1 MENARKPPRTA
12 VGLSLVLAPV
22 FLLASS
28 LIAPA
33 LESDEAAQ
41 VDVIAQHP
49 TRWYWYTITLL
60 VGSILLVPALLGI
73 AALVRERAP
82 RLGDLGGGLAVLGAL
97 IAIGD
102 VMSQLMTW
110 QMADKSADRVQMA
123 ALLERFDTA
132 PGAGIVFTVGGLAFL
147 VGTVLLGIGLIRGR
161 LAPAWSAVGLALAVV
176 VNVAGFGAAS
186 NALVAVSWAIL
197 LVAMGSIGRTA
208 LAGGARLTPDA
219 AAPVRTHA

>member
-1 MENARKPPRTA
+1 MRSPSHEVLV
-12 VGLSLVLAPV
+12 VGNDDTDHAG
-22 FLLASS
+22 
-28 LIAPA
+28 PA
-33 LESDEAAQ
+33 
-41 VDVIAQHP
+41 
-49 TRWYWYTITLL
+49 
-60 VGSILLVPALLGI
+60 
-73 AALVRERAP
+73 ERAAV
-82 RLGDLGGGLAVLGAL
+82 LGGALRPLRSIDLGGTLAVLGAL

-132 PGAGIVFTVGGLAFL
+132 PGAGIVFTVGGLAVL
-147 VGTVLLGIGLIRGR
+147 VGTVLLGIGLVRGR
-161 LAPAWSAVGLALAVV
+161 LAPAWSGVGLALAVV

-208 LAGGARLTPDA
+208 LAGGARLAPDA
-219 AAPVRTHA
+219 AAPMRTHAQRLASTAVARGR